1 MENARVLKF
10 ACRLLAD
17 CAEPENPGEAGGG
30 GAKRGTFT
38 VFTRDNRNSMSAAQ
52 AWNSKYPQNKAI

>member
-30 GAKRGTFT
+30 SQE
-38 VFTRDNRNSMSAAQ
+38 RDIHCLYKGQ
-52 AWNSKYPQNKAI
+52 